1 MDVFGKIKPYK
12 STFAT
17 YDHSV
22 FQETLEALLRASFE
36 NIGIVAIGK
45 GLPAELATVELH
57 LGVAEPDA
65 ETTKV
70 LSDALFEL
78 FDNPFSFY
86 FNGSEPLIEQAGF
99 VSKVNAFVAQ
109 CLQWREDAITK
120 AQHDAVQ
127 HDVWLHQPRE
137 ESYED
142 TSEDWRVIRDASG
155 TVVDYNYAD

>member
-86 FNGSEPLIEQAGF
+86 FNGSEPLVEQSGF
-99 VSKVNAFVAQ
+99 ISKVNDFVAQ
-109 CLQWREDAITK
+109 RLQWREDVTAK
-120 AQHDAVQ
+120 AQHDAEQ
-127 HDVWLHQPRE
+127 LDAWLHQPPK

-142 TSEDWRVIRDASG
+142 TSEDWRLIRDASG
-155 TVVDYNYAD
+155 TVIDYIIAD